1 MNSPPPKPSYTTSIK
16 LDNMSKFNSKSGPCF
31 HGDSEVLMADLTT
44 KRVSE
49 IKKGDLV
56 YCPNTKSSTVVRC
69 VIETPLADGMVSL
82 VHLPKG
88 LKVTPWHPVRI
99 NGKWVFPSSLQPAI
113 ESPCPSLFSFLLN
126 DGHSMQ
132 INGVECV
139 TVAHHF

>member
-1 MNSPPPKPSYTTSIK
+1 M
-16 LDNMSKFNSKSGPCF
+16 
-31 HGDSEVLMADLTT
+31 
-44 KRVSE
+44 
-49 IKKGDLV
+49 
-56 YCPNTKSSTVVRC
+56 RC
-69 VIETPLADGMVSL
+69 VIETPLADGMAGL

-99 NGKWVFPSSLQPAI
+99 NGKWEFPSSLQPVI

-139 TVAHHF
+139 TVAHHFVESPVVKHNYFGTNEIIKDLIFMKGWMNGHVQLLHNPVIRDPKTNNIVGL